1 MILNYT
7 KNFEC
12 KNIFYWLW
20 SYSFFN
26 FVDSI
31 IEYVVLEVQ
40 KNLYYSTDII
50 QIFIRFLRL
59 FNSI

>member
-40 KNLYYSTDII
+40 KNLYYSTYII

>member
-7 KNFEC
+7 KNFEY
-12 KNIFYWLW
+12 KNIFYWFW

-26 FVDSI
+26 FVYSI

-40 KNLYYSTDII
+40 KNLYHSTYII
-50 QIFIRFLRL
+50 QIFIKFLRL

>member
-7 KNFEC
+7 KNFEF

-31 IEYVVLEVQ
+31 MEYVVLEVQ
-40 KNLYYSTDII
+40 KNLHHSTCII
-50 QIFIRFLRL
+50 QIFIRLLRL

>member
-7 KNFEC
+7 KNFEF

-40 KNLYYSTDII
+40 KNLYYSTYII